1 MFRTLKLYIC
11 YSISC
16 VQKYNS
22 MKKIYVISLFFIMA
36 TSIFNSA
43 LSSTPF
49 YDLSAI
55 DINGDSFSFEQLKG
69 KKVMI
74 VNTASKCG
82 YTPQYAELQEL
93 YEQFK
98 DKDFVIIAFPAN
110 NFMRQ
115 EPGTNLEILEFC
127 SVNFGVTFPMME
139 KISVKGKDMHAV
151 YQWLTLKENNGV
163 KDSSVKWNFQKYL
176 IDEKGNLVD
185 VLPSRT
191 SPLSDEVIE
200 WINK

>member
-1 MFRTLKLYIC
+1 MEKRYL
-11 YSISC
+11 
-16 VQKYNS
+16 
-22 MKKIYVISLFFIMA
+22 ISLLLIMA
-36 TSIFNSA
+36 SSILNSA
-43 LSSTPF
+43 HSSTPF
-49 YDLSAI
+49 YDLSAV
-55 DINGDSFSFEQLKG
+55 DINGDSFSFDQLKG

-82 YTPQYAELQEL
+82 YTPQYEELQEL
-93 YEQFK
+93 YEQYK
-98 DKDFVIIAFPAN
+98 DEDFVIIAFPAN

-127 SVNFGVTFPMME
+127 SVNFGVTFPIME

-176 IDEKGNLVD
+176 IDEEGNLID